1 MKEPKT
7 LDYRRLMERVG
18 DAYLCDI
25 AYDAFFEDADQDA
38 MYAMYECMN
47 RRLGESVADEWRL
60 IEHYSDPMSPK
71 DFMQAFDLFYDDVMA
86 CMI

>member
-1 MKEPKT
+1 MKESKT
-7 LDYRRLMERVG
+7 LDYRRLKERVG

-25 AYDAFFEDADQDA
+25 AYDAFFESAVQDD
-38 MYAMYECMN
+38 MYECMN

-71 DFMQAFDLFYDDVMA
+71 DFMQAFDSFYDDVMA